1 MQTCIH
7 SAFKDQKQKYH
18 RGQKKDTVRIAQIDT
33 AEILVNV
40 QPTFGYRIKIQEV
53 VDGFAASEE
62 AGMES
67 SNPGLLRLWHWQ

>member
-40 QPTFGYRIKIQEV
+40 QPKHLDTGSGGGGWICC
-53 VDGFAASEE
+53 
-62 AGMES
+62 ES
-67 SNPGLLRLWHWQ
+67 KKKNNLLHLPPP